1 MLYKKILRLFLEGNY
16 SQQFVTRLVS
26 QKSGNIQINSN
37 RTSSLEPELS
47 NFNLQR

>member
-16 SQQFVTRLVS
+16 PQQFVTQLVS

-37 RTSSLEPELS
+37 ST
-47 NFNLQR
+47 